1 MKEARRIFDMLMEVA
16 IDETE
21 LTREELLKRNKIE
34 CVDVRSAVIMTMLSM
49 NISIPTIS
57 KVVGITPQ
65 TATRLRT
72 EYNLR
77 AKNSFLV
84 QRLMDKF
91 REVAMGKLE
100 KCAV

>member
-1 MKEARRIFDMLMEVA
+1 MKEARRIFELLMEVA

-34 CVDVRSAVIMTMLSM
+34 CVDVRSAIIMTMIYM

-72 EYNLR
+72 DYNMR
-77 AKNSFLV
+77 AKKLV
-84 QRLMDKF
+84 F
-91 REVAMGKLE
+91 SAEVDG
-100 KCAV
+100 